1 MLVSVL
7 HPKSQWHTRRAYFEQ
22 IRPILLGFAI
32 VRADRVKEYGIIW
45 VSKDDYEHFWY
56 LGLILRVFSALFGI
70 LRGSSNT
77 FLRVGSVNCSY
88 ISEIYSEERR

>member
-7 HPKSQWHTRRAYFEQ
+7 HPKSQWHTRRAYFEP

-45 VSKDDYEHFWY
+45 VSKDAYEHFWY
-56 LGLILRVFSALFGI
+56 LGPILRVFSAIYGS
-70 LRGSSNT
+70 LRGKVVTS
-77 FLRVGSVNCSY
+77 LRVGSVNCSY

>member
-7 HPKSQWHTRRAYFEQ
+7 HPKSQWHTRRAYFEP

-45 VSKDDYEHFWY
+45 VSKDAYEHFWY
-56 LGLILRVFSALFGI
+56 LGPILRVFSAI
-70 LRGSSNT
+70 CGSLVQRLDWRDALGAGCLEDSRAVA
-77 FLRVGSVNCSY
+77 F
-88 ISEIYSEERR
+88 